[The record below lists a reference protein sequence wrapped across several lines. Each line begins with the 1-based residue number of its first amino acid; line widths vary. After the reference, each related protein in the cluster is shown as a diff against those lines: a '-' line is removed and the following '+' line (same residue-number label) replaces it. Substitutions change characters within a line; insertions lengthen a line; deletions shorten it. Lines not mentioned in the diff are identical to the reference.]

1 MAESN
6 IEQAR
11 FNMVEQQVRP
21 WEVLDQRVLGL
32 LLEAPR
38 EAYVPE
44 AYRNLAYADI
54 EIPLG
59 HDEHMMKPVLEGRM
73 LQALNLQGTE
83 KILEIGTGSGFI
95 TACLASL
102 GAQVTSLDIHA
113 DLCQQA
119 QANLEAQG
127 IRNVTLK
134 TTDALAGPIEGGP
147 FDAIVITGSL
157 PDASALEGFKSQLN
171 AGGRLFAI
179 TGEAPI
185 MEACLITRVGA
196 DTWQQEPLFETEL
209 TPLVNAKIPEQ
220 FSF

>member
-38 EAYVPE
+38 DAYVPE

-59 HDEHMMKPVLEGRM
+59 HGEHMMKPVMEGRM

-83 KILEIGTGSGFI
+83 KVLEIGTGSGFI

-102 GAQVTSLDIHA
+102 GEQVISLDIHA
-113 DLCQQA
+113 DLTQQA
-119 QANLEAQG
+119 QAKLEAQG

-134 TTDALAGPIEGGP
+134 TADALAETIEGGP

-157 PDASALEGFKSQLN
+157 PEAGALDQFKNQLN

-179 TGEAPI
+179 IGEAPL
-185 MEACLITRVGA
+185 MEAFLITRVGA
-196 DTWQQEPLFETEL
+196 DVWQQEPLFGTEL
-209 TPLVNAKIPEQ
+209 TPLVNAKAPEG
-220 FSF
+220 FTF